1 MNWSIFTEE
10 KPFLLSHQ
18 GLLLPEVLL
27 EELAQG
33 PHNVVGIHHGPPGHV
48 FGGDQPLR
56 IKEGSSHLLGG
67 GGMNLG
73 LDWAWQSLPES
84 LY

>member
-33 PHNVVGIHHGPPGHV
+33 PHNVVGIHHGPPGQV
-48 FGGDQPLR
+48 VGVDQPLC
-56 IKEGSSHLLGG
+56 IKLGNNHLLRV

-73 LDWAWQSLPES
+73 LEGA
-84 LY
+84 

>member
-33 PHNVVGIHHGPPGHV
+33 PHNVVGIHHGPPGQV
-48 FGGDQPLR
+48 VGVDQHLH
-56 IKEGSSHLLGG
+56 IKEGSSHQLRAS
-67 GGMNLG
+67 GMNLG
-73 LDWAWQSLPES
+73 LNRTCQSLIKP
-84 LY
+84 LF